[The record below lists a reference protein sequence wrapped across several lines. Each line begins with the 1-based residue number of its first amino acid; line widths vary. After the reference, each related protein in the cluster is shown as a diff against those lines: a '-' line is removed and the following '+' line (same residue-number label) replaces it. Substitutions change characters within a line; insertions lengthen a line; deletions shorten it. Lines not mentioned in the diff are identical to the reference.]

1 MIVIFEKRVPLS
13 PQIMDT
19 IKKYFPATT
28 DEQLVLLE
36 QFHQHILQ
44 WNENINVISRKDTE
58 EMMVKHI
65 LHSLAIAKLVSFTEG
80 TKILDIGT
88 GGGFPGI
95 PLAILFPECEF
106 HLIDSTG
113 KKITV
118 VNAFVKEYGLQN
130 VVAEKIRAEE
140 VENKYDFIVS
150 RAVMAMPKF
159 IPLAKGKIRKG
170 QQNSLRNGIIAL
182 KGGDLTEE
190 LAEIKKTVQLFN
202 ISDWFS
208 EPFFETKKIVY
219 IKM

>member
-1 MIVIFEKRVPLS
+1 ME
-13 PQIMDT
+13 T
-19 IKKYFPATT
+19 IKKYFPNIS
-28 DEQLVLLE
+28 EQQLVLLE
-36 QFHQHILQ
+36 QFHKHILQ

-58 EMMVKHI
+58 EMIVKHI
-65 LHSLAIAKLVSFTEG
+65 LHSLAIAKLISFTEG

-95 PLAILFPECEF
+95 PLAILFPQCQF

-118 VNAFVKEYGLQN
+118 VHAFVKEYNLQN
-130 VVAEKIRAEE
+130 VKAEKIRAEE
-140 VENKYDFIVS
+140 IEDKYDFVVS

-159 IPLAKGKIRKG
+159 IPIIKGKIRKG

-182 KGGDLTEE
+182 KGGDLREE
-190 LAEIKKTVQLFN
+190 LAEIKKTIQLFN